1 MSIKRTPRHKD
12 ITMYFSLEI
21 NEQLASAMRAAA
33 EFKVEVEKI
42 IECVCVDENGETVD
56 DKNDYEKMSDT
67 ICEMM
72 MRIGHTMGNMITE
85 IALDEVRKVNPRNNL
100 NLKSHVS
107 E

>member
-1 MSIKRTPRHKD
+1 
-12 ITMYFSLEI
+12 MYFTLEI

-42 IECVCVDENGETVD
+42 IESAGADEETPIAD
-56 DKNDYEKMSDT
+56 DKKEYEEMSDD

-72 MRIGHTMGNMITE
+72 CKIGHTIGNMITE
-85 IALDEVRKVNPRNNL
+85 MALDEVRKVNPRNNL
-100 NLKSHVS
+100 NPESYVS

>member
-1 MSIKRTPRHKD
+1 
-12 ITMYFSLEI
+12 MYFTLEI

-42 IECVCVDENGETVD
+42 IECVCVDEDGTVAD

-72 MRIGHTMGNMITE
+72 IRIGHTMGNMITE
-85 IALDEVRKVNPRNNL
+85 IAFAEVRKLNPNNNL
-100 NLKSHVS
+100 NPENHVS

>member
-1 MSIKRTPRHKD
+1 
-12 ITMYFSLEI
+12 MYFPLEI

-72 MRIGHTMGNMITE
+72 VRIGHTMGYMITE
-85 IALDEVRKVNPRNNL
+85 TALDEVRKVNLRNNL
-100 NLKSHVS
+100 NLENHVS

>member
-1 MSIKRTPRHKD
+1 
-12 ITMYFSLEI
+12 MYFPLEI

-42 IECVCVDENGETVD
+42 IECVCIDEDGITVD
-56 DKNDYEKMSDT
+56 DKNDYENMSDD

-72 MRIGHTMGNMITE
+72 CKIGHTIGNTITE

-100 NLKSHVS
+100 NPESYVS
-107 E
+107 K

>member
-1 MSIKRTPRHKD
+1 
-12 ITMYFSLEI
+12 MYFTLEI

-42 IECVCVDENGETVD
+42 IERVCVDEDGEAVD
-56 DKNDYEKMSDT
+56 DKVAYEKMSDS
-67 ICEMM
+67 ICDMM

-85 IALDEVRKVNPRNNL
+85 IALDEVRKLNPNRINTE
-100 NLKSHVS
+100 SYVS

>member
-1 MSIKRTPRHKD
+1 
-12 ITMYFSLEI
+12 MYFTLEI

-42 IECVCVDENGETVD
+42 IECVCVDENGVTID
-56 DKNDYEKMSDT
+56 DKEEYQTMSDA

-72 MRIGHTMGNMITE
+72 IRIGRTMGNMIAE
-85 IALDEVRKVNPRNNL
+85 IALDEVRKLNPNN
-100 NLKSHVS
+100 NQPNIKDNVS

>member
-1 MSIKRTPRHKD
+1 
-12 ITMYFSLEI
+12 MYFPLEI
-21 NEQLASAMRAAA
+21 NEQLASAMRAAV

-42 IECVCVDENGETVD
+42 IESVGVDEKTPIAD
-56 DKNDYEKMSDT
+56 DKKEYEAISDD

-72 MRIGHTMGNMITE
+72 CKIGHTIGNTITE

-100 NLKSHVS
+100 NLESHVS

>member
-1 MSIKRTPRHKD
+1 
-12 ITMYFSLEI
+12 MYFPLEI

-42 IECVCVDENGETVD
+42 IECVCADEDGIVVD

-72 MRIGHTMGNMITE
+72 VHIGRTMGYMITE

-100 NLKSHVS
+100 NPENHVS